1 MTIVREGLRNSEAE
15 QRHAELEARPSSEK
29 TVRER
34 LYNRMDG
41 KGDFYTEGAVLEPK
55 ESKIFASVLLES
67 QALGI
72 ENGDDPDFSSDAE
85 IKQEAKRYREAIK
98 IIDSLPDNQ
107 DPYLAIQEYVTRL
120 QAYLDAMSSQG
131 LSAGVNRMQATA
143 LERKIDAAWQAVGAL
158 GSVDYQFNESLRDK
172 IKKPDAI
179 DTEFIVNKEI
189 RFFNEL
195 AKSNASKHASEQE
208 GVKYNPDSQDYV
220 DNGQSIEAAH
230 QEDLYTPE
238 RTEVQKYV
246 EQFLSAAKGSTRI
259 HTDMPVNGEVSF
271 KGGIAKPRSGFQSFG
286 DGLAEHNQGESADK
300 FLVDKEYSEAVIF
313 SPNVQT
319 IYKTVTET
327 VESGGRFSRKTEQ
340 VSRKV
345 ADGQESIMVTNMNTG
360 ASEAGVKVAYQF
372 IGNGYNYDGPRYDT
386 QGGRPG
392 NVLVVETVVP
402 QSIADNLRQIVSENP
417 VAARDVARMIVLQNG
432 ISESDWDGLV
442 KPPYEKLSTDWN
454 IAITDAEQVDY
465 NGVTRIKPVSRTIL
479 QAT

>member
-1 MTIVREGLRNSEAE
+1 MTIVTEGLRNIEAE

-72 ENGDDPDFSSDAE
+72 ENGDDPDFSSDTE

-98 IIDSLPDNQ
+98 IIDSLPNNQ
-107 DPYLAIQEYVTRL
+107 DPYLAIQEYATHL
-120 QAYLDAMSSQG
+120 QVQLDAMGSQG
-131 LSAGVNRMQATA
+131 LSAGNRLQAAA
-143 LERKIDAAWQAVGAL
+143 LGRKIDAAWQAVGAL

-195 AKSNASKHASEQE
+195 AKSNAVKHASEQE
-208 GVKYNPDSQDYV
+208 EAKYNPDSQAHV
-220 DNGQSIEAAH
+220 DDGSVEVAH
-230 QEDLYTPE
+230 QGDSYTPE
-238 RTEVQKYV
+238 RTEKQKHL

-259 HTDMPVNGEVSF
+259 HTDMPANGEVSF
-271 KGGIAKPRSGFQSFG
+271 KDGTAKPRSGFQSFG
-286 DGLAEHNQGESADK
+286 DGLAEYSQGESTDK

-327 VESGGRFSRKTEQ
+327 IESGGRFSRKTEQ

-345 ADGQESIMVTNMNTG
+345 ADGQEPIMVTNMNTG
-360 ASEAGVKVAYQF
+360 ASEPGVKVAYQF
-372 IGNGYNYDGPRYDT
+372 ISNGYNYDGPRYDT

-392 NVLVVETVVP
+392 NVLVVETIVP
-402 QSIADNLRQIVSENP
+402 QSIADDLRRIVSENP
-417 VAARDVARMIVLQNG
+417 VAARDVARMLVLQNG
-432 ISESDWDGLV
+432 ISESNWKGLV
-442 KPPYEKLSTDWN
+442 KPPYENLSADWN

-465 NGVTRIKPVSRTIL
+465 NGVTRVKPVSRAVL
-479 QAT
+479 QAL

>member
-1 MTIVREGLRNSEAE
+1 MTIVTEGLRNIEAE
-15 QRHAELEARPSSEK
+15 QRRAELEARPSSEK

-41 KGDFYTEGAVLEPK
+41 KGDFYTEGSVLEPK

-67 QALGI
+67 HALAI

-98 IIDSLPDNQ
+98 VIDSLPNDQ
-107 DPYLAIQEYVTRL
+107 DPYRTAQEYATRL
-120 QAYLDAMSSQG
+120 QSNLDNMSRQG
-131 LSAGVNRMQATA
+131 LSAGNRSQADA
-143 LERKIDAAWQAVGAL
+143 LGRKIAAAWQAVGAL

-195 AKSNASKHASEQE
+195 AKSNAAKHASEQE
-208 GVKYNPDSQDYV
+208 DAKYNSDSQAHV
-220 DNGQSIEAAH
+220 DDGRSVEVAH
-230 QEDLYTPE
+230 QEDLYSPE
-238 RTEVQKYV
+238 RTETQKHL

-259 HTDMPVNGEVSF
+259 HTDMPANGEVSF
-271 KGGIAKPRSGFQSFG
+271 KGGVAKPRSGFQSFG
-286 DGLAEHNQGESADK
+286 DGLAEHSQGETMDK

-319 IYKTVTET
+319 IYKTVTEM

-345 ADGQESIMVTNMNTG
+345 ADGQEPVMVTNMNTG
-360 ASEAGVKVAYQF
+360 TSEPGVKVAYQF
-372 IGNGYNYDGPRYDT
+372 IGNGYNYDGPSYDT

-392 NVLVVETVVP
+392 NVLVVETIVP
-402 QSIADNLRQIVSENP
+402 QSIADDLRQIVSENP

-442 KPPYEKLSTDWN
+442 KPPYEKLSANWD

-465 NGVTRIKPVSRTIL
+465 NGVTRIKPVSRTVL
-479 QAT
+479 QAL